1 MDNGWSSSGPALGVS
16 QEGSNDSA
24 AEAGT
29 GHQACRLDGDL
40 GGDLGCE
47 AHEIL
52 GESNLGRKEL
62 WFWES

>member
-1 MDNGWSSSGPALGVS
+1 MDGVPVDLLWEFP

-29 GHQACRLDGDL
+29 GHQACRLDRDL
-40 GGDLGCE
+40 GGDLGSE